1 MNIKR
6 KLTDREQKLLQILI
20 NERNKSLQ
28 EIAHLTNTDLHDLK
42 TTSEATVDESDL
54 SFLNVNKEIDCTLI
68 RTSGEKLKNIQ
79 KAIERLAEGMYG
91 QCQKCGQPIA
101 EKRLE
106 ALPFALFCIQC
117 QKKKEAEKLRRNA
130 DAERRDLNRFL
141 NQSQDNDL

>member
-1 MNIKR
+1 MKR
-6 KLTDREQKLLQILI
+6 KLTEREQKLLQILI

-68 RTSGEKLKNIQ
+68 RTISEKLKNIQ
-79 KAIERLAEGMYG
+79 KAIERLFEGIYG
-91 QCQKCGQPIA
+91 KCQKCGQPIP

-117 QKKKEAEKLRRNA
+117 QKRQEAEKSSQSQ
-130 DAERRDLNRFL
+130 DAERRDLNRLL
-141 NQSQDNDL
+141 NQNQDNDL